1 MYHFILLAKDEIGN
15 QQIRELSTKAW
26 IQSYIYKKIRR
37 IPTYYSDLE
46 QIIKNN
52 QGHVIASSA
61 CLGGY
66 LGTKL
71 LQYKE
76 TEDEKDYQKIINWI
90 RYIQDI
96 FGKDNFYLELQP
108 SNNSEQI
115 YVNKE
120 ILKLSKLLNIPYII
134 TTDSHYL
141 RKEHSRIHEAFLKA
155 QKGEREVAS
164 FYSSTYMMDTEE
176 LESYFSYFSEEEL
189 QTAYNNI
196 LKIKN
201 ECQDYSLLKP
211 LKIPNLKWKE
221 PKNQVIPQ
229 EYYNDIPY
237 LKDFINSDFEG
248 DRVLAKL
255 IVDNIEDDLKLKQE
269 INDNLRIVKESSEVN
284 NVHWSS
290 YFLNLQNI
298 IQTCKD
304 AGSIIGPGRG
314 SGVGFALLYV
324 LGITQINPTKETT
337 KTYSWRFLNPERVSV
352 LDVDFDVSGLRRAA
366 ILKKCREIYGEDRVA
381 NVATFGTEQSKSAI
395 ITACRGL
402 DIDVDEALYLASM
415 IPADRG
421 ITRTLKQCFYGDEE
435 NGFKPISEF
444 VEAMTKTYPELWEVA
459 QNIEGLI
466 CRTGIHAGGVIFVDE
481 PFTNSTALMR
491 APDGT
496 IVTQFDLHDDEA
508 VSLIKY
514 DILSVEAIDKI
525 QTCLTL
531 LQDYGY
537 LPQNADIQEIYEQTV
552 GIYNLERNDLNMWKM
567 VWEHKIH
574 SLFQMEQQSGIQGI
588 ALTKPKSVDD
598 LATLNSVIRLMSQDK
613 ESESPLTKY
622 AKFKNDINLWYK
634 EMNDYGLTKAE
645 QEILKP
651 ILSQSYGVCESQE
664 RFMSLVQ
671 IPECG
676 GFDLNF
682 ADRLRKAIAK
692 FLAH

>member
-26 IQSYIYKKIRR
+26 IQSYVYKKIRR

-90 RYIQDI
+90 RYIQDT

-229 EYYNDIPY
+229 EYYNDMPY

-324 LGITQINPTKETT
+324 LGITQINPIKETT

-366 ILKKCREIYGEDRVA
+366 ILKKCREVYGEDRVA

-496 IVTQFDLHDDEA
+496 IITQFDLHDDEA
-508 VSLIKY
+508 VSQFQALKLLIANQQCIKGL
-514 DILSVEAIDKI
+514 IL
-525 QTCLTL
+525 
-531 LQDYGY
+531 
-537 LPQNADIQEIYEQTV
+537 
-552 GIYNLERNDLNMWKM
+552 
-567 VWEHKIH
+567 
-574 SLFQMEQQSGIQGI
+574 
-588 ALTKPKSVDD
+588 
-598 LATLNSVIRLMSQDK
+598 
-613 ESESPLTKY
+613 
-622 AKFKNDINLWYK
+622 
-634 EMNDYGLTKAE
+634 
-645 QEILKP
+645 
-651 ILSQSYGVCESQE
+651 
-664 RFMSLVQ
+664 
-671 IPECG
+671 
-676 GFDLNF
+676 
-682 ADRLRKAIAK
+682 
-692 FLAH
+692 